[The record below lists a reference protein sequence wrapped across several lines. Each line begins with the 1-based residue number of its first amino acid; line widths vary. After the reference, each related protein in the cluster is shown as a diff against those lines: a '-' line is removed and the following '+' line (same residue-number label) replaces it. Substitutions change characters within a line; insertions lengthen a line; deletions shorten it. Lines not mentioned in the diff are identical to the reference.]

1 MNFIKSYFKST
12 VVFLLAGFSVLW
24 VYAALSTVSSWD
36 PLTASGWN
44 EIVWK
49 LTSVNTNSDDLV
61 TKSYVD
67 SQISASSSSLSF
79 AGYTSSA
86 YNGNMWRIKWMN
98 QKCNAQYTGSRVCGY
113 DDIINL
119 WSNYPWTENVWIH
132 DGIQSTFADNTN
144 SSDRYLYYIY
154 KTWDISSRF
163 YYTHSAT
170 CNEYTYNGNSS
181 YQWIY
186 LTTTWFLNQYSC
198 SNWLKLA
205 CCNG

>member
-12 VVFLLAGFSVLW
+12 AVFLLAGFSVLW

-86 YNGNMWRIKWMN
+86 YNGNMWGIKWMN

-113 DDIINL
+113 DDVVQL
-119 WSNYPWTENVWIH
+119 WVDYPWTENVWIPWAIVSSVQYYYDSNNTTH
-132 DGIQSTFADNTN
+132 YTKDGSNVTIGA
-144 SSDRYLYYIY
+144 
-154 KTWDISSRF
+154 SRF
-163 YYTHSAT
+163 PTCGIFNNSNSAFVWTLLNTTTIVSFPT
-170 CNEYTYNGNSS
+170 CNNAN
-181 YQWIY
+181 
-186 LTTTWFLNQYSC
+186 
-198 SNWLKLA
+198 KLA

>member
-1 MNFIKSYFKST
+1 MNFIKSYIKS
-12 VVFLLAGFSVLW
+12 VSVFLLAGFSVLW

-67 SQISASSSSLSF
+67 SQVSANGGWVSF
-79 AGYTSSA
+79 AGYTTATYS
-86 YNGNMWRIKWMN
+86 GDMWGIKWMN

-113 DDIINL
+113 DDVVQL
-119 WSNYPWTENVWIH
+119 WADYPWAENVWIH
-132 DGIQSTFADNTN
+132 DGLIWVFNSNTTYNRTFILKNWST
-144 SSDRYLYYIY
+144 SS
-154 KTWDISSRF
+154 SSI
-163 YYTHSAT
+163 SAT
-170 CNEYTYNGNSS
+170 CNWYINNSNNSAYVWS
-181 YQWIY
+181 YLDKTSGLQ
-186 LTTTWFLNQYSC
+186 LSSNC
-198 SNWLKLA
+198 SIWLKLA